1 MWFQTILWYV
11 IHTEFVYIHNDL
23 KGFGTLLVLV
33 LHMSVN
39 VNMALFTCLFHY
51 VPDDQMLIKNK
62 FLYVTRYNHVC
73 KSPYEVCAVKM
84 RLYTNRTNATTKKNV
99 GFLTVMPLGRKVLGI
114 VDAWNNLNGKRES
127 VEAPPHPPPFHP
139 ETTRGLLIQLEKNY
153 VVLCC

>member
-1 MWFQTILWYV
+1 ML
-11 IHTEFVYIHNDL
+11 
-23 KGFGTLLVLV
+23 
-33 LHMSVN
+33 VN

-62 FLYVTRYNHVC
+62 FLYVTKYNYVC

-84 RLYTNRTNATTKKNV
+84 RLYTNRTKATTKKNV

-127 VEAPPHPPPFHP
+127 VEAPPHPPPPFHP
-139 ETTRGLLIQLEKNY
+139 ETTRGLLIQLEKK
-153 VVLCC
+153 LCGFMLLARSLTVHPSYEKSGSAPALPGSLICKYFT